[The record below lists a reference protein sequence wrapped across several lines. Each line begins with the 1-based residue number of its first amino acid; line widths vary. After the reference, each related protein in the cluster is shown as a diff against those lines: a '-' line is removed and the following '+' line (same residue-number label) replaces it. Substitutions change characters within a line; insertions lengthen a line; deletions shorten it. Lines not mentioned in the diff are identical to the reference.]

1 MKGDSKFSK
10 YLTLFVLGIAGGCI
24 YILPYIKYTFYDAQI
39 AAMGITNAQSGMLL
53 TVYTILN
60 IVLYIPGGIL
70 ADKLPPK
77 PVLIISCA
85 AAGLTGFLYALTMSY
100 VMGLIC
106 WGLLAFSTA
115 FVFWA
120 SLMKAVRMVGT
131 EKEQGLMYGFY
142 FACNGL
148 MKAVV
153 AYVCLLSYNSKGSD
167 IVAGFHGAVNT
178 YGIVMLVAAALI
190 AVIMK
195 NGKGKESSEESKF
208 HMAQVVSLLKTPTL
222 WLASIVIFCG
232 YGLYSS
238 SSYFTPYLTNVVGLD
253 TSASAFVAIIRN
265 YGFLL
270 LAPVGGLLADKVFKS
285 TARWLTWCLTLAGV
299 LFVGVLLLPKTISA
313 GGAIAYTMFPA
324 AFSLILYGTLFSVL
338 SGAGIPREASGTA
351 IGIASIIGYLPDMFY
366 STMFG
371 SWLDKFGNAKG
382 YPMIFIFLA
391 VTAIVGA
398 VLAYVLYL
406 KNKKAAPSGAAV
418 PEKAK

>member
-1 MKGDSKFSK
+1 MKENSKFSK

-77 PVLIISCA
+77 WVLVISCG
-85 AAGLTGFLYALTMSY
+85 AAGITGFLYSMTMSY
-100 VMGLIC
+100 VMGLVC

-131 EKEQGLMYGFY
+131 EKEQGFMYGFY

-148 MKAVV
+148 MKAIV
-153 AYVCLLSYNSKGSD
+153 AYVCLLAYNAKGSD
-167 IVAGFHGAVNT
+167 IVAGFHSSINT

-195 NGKGKESSEESKF
+195 NEKATESAAENKF
-208 HMAQVVSLLKTPTL
+208 QMSQVGSLLKSPAV
-222 WLASIVIFCG
+222 WIVSIVIFCG
-232 YGLYSS
+232 YGLYSC
-238 SSYFTPYLTNVVGLD
+238 SSYFTPYLTNVIGVD
-253 TSASAFVAIIRN
+253 TSTSAFIAIIRN

-270 LAPVGGLLADKVFKS
+270 LAPIGGLLADKVFKS
-285 TARWLTWCLTLAGV
+285 TAKWLTWCLAVVGL
-299 LFVGVLLLPKTISA
+299 LFIGVLLLPSTISA
-313 GGAIAYTMFPA
+313 GGAIAYTMLPGA
-324 AFSLILYGTLFSVL
+324 LSLIEYGTLFSLL
-338 SGAGIPREASGTA
+338 SGAGIPRAATGTA
-351 IGIASIIGYLPDMFY
+351 IGIASIIGYMPDMFY

-371 SWLDKFGNAKG
+371 SWLDKFGNTTG
-382 YPMIFIFLA
+382 YPMIFTFLA
-391 VTAIVGA
+391 ATALIGA
-398 VLAYVLYL
+398 ALSYVLYR
-406 KNKKAAPSGAAV
+406 KNKKATLSEAA
-418 PEKAK
+418 